1 MRHANTAESGDS
13 MSRAVPL
20 RFTMGIVAFPLAAL
34 LSAECGGND
43 VIDSGDATTDAASE
57 GSPGDAPA
65 DRVLADGSGT
75 SSQDSTAPDV
85 GVDAA
90 GGVLDA
96 TNATDAESSVQDALA
111 DASEAAGLD
120 ARVEAGSV
128 DGASAADADAS
139 VDAGSAD
146 ANEAEADAG
155 EADADAQGPVLLGPV
170 LGTARTFALLAGA
183 TITSTGATAIF
194 GDVGVSP
201 GSAEVGLTAGQV
213 TGTIYLGDPVAMKA
227 EQDLTTAYN
236 NLVGRPCQHPMS
248 SVDLGGKTLPPGV
261 YCFGVAAA
269 QMVGDLTLDGQ
280 GDPNAVW
287 IFQIASTLTIAAS
300 VSTTMINAGNACN
313 VYWQVGSSATIN
325 IGAQLKGNILAQA
338 SISLLTG
345 ASISPGRALT
355 QTAAVTMDTNAIS
368 NAGCQ

>member
-1 MRHANTAESGDS
+1 
-13 MSRAVPL
+13 
-20 RFTMGIVAFPLAAL
+20 MGIVAFPMAAL
-34 LSAECGGND
+34 LSMECGGND
-43 VIDSGDATTDAASE
+43 VIDSGDATADATSEAS
-57 GSPGDAPA
+57 GDAPA

-85 GVDAA
+85 RVDAA

-120 ARVEAGSV
+120 GRVEAGSV

-139 VDAGSAD
+139 VDAGSADANEAD

-183 TITSTGATAIF
+183 TITNTGIATAIF

-236 NLVGRPCQHPMS
+236 NLVGRPCEHPMS

-287 IFQIASTLTIAAS
+287 IFQIASTLTIASS

-325 IGAQLKGNILAQA
+325 IGAQLKGNVLAQA

-355 QTAAVTMDTNAIS
+355 QTAAVTLDTNAIS

>member
-1 MRHANTAESGDS
+1 
-13 MSRAVPL
+13 
-20 RFTMGIVAFPLAAL
+20 MGIVAFPMAAL
-34 LSAECGGND
+34 LSLECGGND
-43 VIDSGDATTDAASE
+43 VIDSGDATTDATSE
-57 GSPGDAPA
+57 ESGDAPA

-75 SSQDSTAPDV
+75 SSQDSTTPDV
-85 GVDAA
+85 RVDAA

-96 TNATDAESSVQDALA
+96 TNAADAESSVQDALA
-111 DASEAAGLD
+111 DASGAAELD
-120 ARVEAGSV
+120 GRVEAGSV

-183 TITSTGATAIF
+183 TITNTGIATAIF

-227 EQDLTTAYN
+227 EQDLTKAYN

-248 SVDLGGKTLPPGV
+248 SVDLGGKMLPPGV

-325 IGAQLKGNILAQA
+325 IGAHLKGNVLAQA

-355 QTAAVTMDTNAIS
+355 QTAAVTLDTNAIS